1 MFEGGSG
8 GKLRFRNYLRQLR
21 QPKAYFCFNLVL
33 FLYLC
38 LLFTFSTEVIL
49 KSVLKKHWGLPEYGR
64 FLPAREAVRRAIFLF
79 CSCFTHGNALRFLS

>member
-1 MFEGGSG
+1 MFEGSSG

-21 QPKAYFCFNLVL
+21 QPKAYFCFKVVL

-49 KSVLKKHWGLPEYGR
+49 KSVALRITGIRKIPSSSGSGEKGD
-64 FLPAREAVRRAIFLF
+64 ISFLF
-79 CSCFTHGNALRFLS
+79 LFYAW

>member
-1 MFEGGSG
+1 MFEGSSG

-49 KSVLKKHWGLPEYGR
+49 KSVALRITGIRKIPSSSGSGEKGD
-64 FLPAREAVRRAIFLF
+64 ISFLF
-79 CSCFTHGNALRFLS
+79 LFYAW